1 MTKSEPFLSG
11 TDGALRA
18 PKAQRSGEAGRKRGV
33 GKMNTRL
40 ALAFAA
46 AKIRISQSEIRHQEK
61 ICCACPARPCAH
73 NRFFTP

>member
-18 PKAQRSGEAGRKRGV
+18 PRAQRSGEAGRKRGV
-33 GKMNTRL
+33 GKMNARL

-46 AKIRISQSEIRHQEK
+46 AKIRANTLARRH
-61 ICCACPARPCAH
+61 IILT
-73 NRFFTP
+73 NRLSKFHPTPFL